1 MNYLYYGD
9 NLDVLRRYI
18 KDESVDLIYLDPPF
32 KSNQDYNVL
41 FAEKD
46 GAAAASQFK
55 AFEDTW
61 EWNQPSAQAYEEVVE
76 AGGKVSRVMQAFRG
90 FLGTND
96 LLAYLTMMA
105 PRLVELQRVLKLT
118 GSIWLHC
125 DPTASHYLK
134 LLMDAVFGPERMLN
148 EVTWKRSSA
157 HSDTKQGMKRCGR
170 IRDILLV
177 YCKSDSYTWNPI
189 FTPYTPEYLESE
201 YRHIAPDGRRYKET
215 DLTAARPGGDTE
227 YEWRVKRRRGHHERW
242 KADLNQEFERQR
254 PGHEYLGVRPYK
266 GRFWAYSHQNMVEF
280 ARANKLIHRSTGMP
294 RLMQFADEM
303 PGIPLQDLWDDIP
316 PESGSLDLG
325 YPTQKP
331 EALLERIIRSSSND
345 GEIVL
350 DPFCGCGTAIS
361 VAERLKR
368 KWLGIDIT
376 HLAIGLIKHRLR
388 DAFGDRIRETY
399 QVIGE
404 PVSVPDAAELAK
416 EDPFQFQWWALGL
429 VGARRADK
437 TRGAD
442 QGIDGRLYFHD
453 EPTGGK
459 TKLIVLSVKSG
470 HASVKDLRDL
480 RGVMEREK
488 ATIGVLLTLE
498 EPTRAMKSESASGGF
513 YKSPWGTHPRLQILT
528 IAELLQG
535 KRINYPPSQQV
546 NVTFKK
552 APKSRAHVEAP
563 TLLPFTLNP
572 VPRLGQV

>member
-18 KDESVDLIYLDPPF
+18 KNETVDLVYLDPPF

-46 GAAAASQFK
+46 GTAAASQFK

-61 EWNQPSAQAYEEVVE
+61 EWNEASAHAYEEIVE
-76 AGGKVSRVMQAFRG
+76 AGGKVSRVMQSFRG

-96 LLAYLTMMA
+96 MLAYLTMMA
-105 PRLVELQRVLKLT
+105 LRLVELRRVLKPT
-118 GSIWLHC
+118 GSIYLHC

-134 LLMDAVFGPERMLN
+134 LLMDAVFGPERILN

-157 HSDTKQGMKRCGR
+157 HSDTKQGMRRCGR
-170 IRDILLV
+170 IRDIILV
-177 YCKSDSYTWNPI
+177 YSKSEQYTWNPT

-227 YEWRVKRRRGHHERW
+227 YEWRAKRRRGRRERW
-242 KADLNQEFERQR
+242 IPDLNQEFEH
-254 PGHEYLGVRPYK
+254 PKPHHEYLGVRPYK
-266 GRFWAYSHQNMVEF
+266 GRFWAYSRQNMVEF

-303 PGIPLQDLWDDIP
+303 PGIPLQDIWDDIP

-331 EALLERIIRSSSND
+331 EALLKRITKASSNQ
-345 GEIVL
+345 GNVVL
-350 DPFCGCGTAIS
+350 DPFCGCGTA
-361 VAERLKR
+361 VAVSERLKR
-368 KWLGIDIT
+368 KWIGIDIT

-388 DAFGDRIRETY
+388 DAFGDSIAEAY

-404 PVSVPDAAELAK
+404 PVSLPDAGELAK

-429 VGARRADK
+429 VGARRTDQ
-437 TRGAD
+437 TRGRD

-459 TKLIVLSVKSG
+459 TKQIVISVKSG
-470 HASVKDLRDL
+470 HVGVKDVRDL
-480 RGVMEREK
+480 RGVVDREK
-488 ATIGVLLTLE
+488 AAVGVLLTLE
-498 EPTRAMKSESASGGF
+498 EPTKPMLTEAAAGGF
-513 YKSPWGTHPRLQILT
+513 YKSPWGTSHARLQILT
-528 IAELLQG
+528 IAELLDG
-535 KRINYPPSQQV
+535 KRINYPPAHQV

-552 APKSRAHVEAP
+552 APKSNCNEEETKPLDFSGGSA
-563 TLLPFTLNP
+563 
-572 VPRLGQV
+572 

>member
-1 MNYLYYGD
+1 MNCLYYGD

-18 KDESVDLIYLDPPF
+18 KNETVDLVYLDPPF

-46 GAAAASQFK
+46 GTAAAAQFK

-61 EWNQPSAQAYEEVVE
+61 EWNQASAQAYEETVE
-76 AGGKVSRVMQAFRG
+76 AGGKVSQVMQSFRG

-105 PRLVELQRVLKLT
+105 PRLVELRRVLKAT

-134 LLMDAVFGPERMLN
+134 LLMDAAFGPERILN

-177 YCKSDSYTWNPI
+177 YSKSEQYTWNPM

-215 DLTAARPGGDTE
+215 DLTAARPGGDTG
-227 YEWRVKRRRGHHERW
+227 YEWRVKKRGGHHERW
-242 KADLNQEFERQR
+242 IADLNEEFEH
-254 PGHEYLGVRPYK
+254 PKPDHEYLGVRPYK
-266 GRFWAYSHQNMVEF
+266 GRFWAYSRQNMVEF
-280 ARANKLIHRSTGMP
+280 ARAKKLIHRSTGMP

-316 PESGSLDLG
+316 PETGSLDLG

-331 EALLERIIRSSSND
+331 EALLERIVRSSSNEGD
-345 GEIVL
+345 TVL
-350 DPFCGCGTAIS
+350 DPFCGCGTAIA

-368 KWLGIDIT
+368 QWIGIDIT

-388 DAFGDRIRETY
+388 DAFGDGIAQNY

-404 PVSVPDAAELAK
+404 PVSLPDAAQLAK

-429 VGARRADK
+429 VGARRADQ
-437 TRGAD
+437 TRGRD

-453 EPTGGK
+453 EAMGGS
-459 TKLIVLSVKSG
+459 TKLAVLSVKSG
-470 HASVKDLRDL
+470 HVGVKDVRDL
-480 RGVMEREK
+480 RGVIEREK
-488 ATIGVLLTLE
+488 AAIGVLLTLE
-498 EPTRAMKSESASGGF
+498 EPTKPMLTEAATAGF
-513 YKSPWGTHPRLQILT
+513 YKSPWGSHPRLQILT
-528 IAELLQG
+528 IAELLDG
-535 KRINYPPSQQV
+535 KRIDYPPAQQV

-552 APKSRAHVEAP
+552 APRSKDKEAETRP
-563 TLLPFTLNP
+563 LDFPEGSP
-572 VPRLGQV
+572 